1 MAEKE
6 RAPLQLTLSE
16 RSLRV
21 LRKIHPHYKLQLL
34 KVHSE
39 VTTQYS
45 WDKQKALCLK
55 IIAEDISS
63 LCLHGEIE

>member
-1 MAEKE
+1 MAEK
-6 RAPLQLTLSE
+6 S
-16 RSLRV
+16 SLATYTQWKKSQSFREN
-21 LRKIHPHYKLQLL
+21 HPHYKLQLL

-45 WDKQKALCLK
+45 WDKQKAFCLK

>member
-6 RAPLQLTLSE
+6 RAPLQPTLSE

-21 LRKIHPHYKLQLL
+21 LGKIHPHYKLQLL

-45 WDKQKALCLK
+45 
-55 IIAEDISS
+55 
-63 LCLHGEIE
+63 

>member
-45 WDKQKALCLK
+45 
-55 IIAEDISS
+55 
-63 LCLHGEIE
+63 